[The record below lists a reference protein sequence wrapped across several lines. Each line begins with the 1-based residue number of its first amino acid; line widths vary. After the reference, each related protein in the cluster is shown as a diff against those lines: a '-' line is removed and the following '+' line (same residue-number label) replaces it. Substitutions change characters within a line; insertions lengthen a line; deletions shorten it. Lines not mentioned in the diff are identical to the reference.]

1 MTPLQ
6 PLHRTVRF
14 FFSLVCVC
22 LFISSAAAQT
32 TIQLKQNNLLLQYDQ
47 PVRLSTLLSDAY
59 QQLDYFPYTLGTALY
74 SPDKQQQVDSQK
86 QAILDDLTYIN
97 NQASQYLAKQLIEIP
112 FVFRENIEADLIKLE
127 TQPKLNPLIQSN
139 HILSL
144 PSRPDYILVIA
155 PFKKSLIKL
164 PLKVNSDL
172 KDYLLELPN
181 NQHADSAWVIQ
192 ANGDVYQANDIQWQD
207 KLYFLSPGA
216 IIFLGLDALPDTY
229 HDLNARIAH
238 LLAFY
243 TDI

>member
-1 MTPLQ
+1 MTLSQ
-6 PLHRTVRF
+6 PLYKKVRCI
-14 FFSLVCVC
+14 FSLLCVF
-22 LFISSAAAQT
+22 LFTSSATAQN
-32 TIQLKQNNLLLQYDQ
+32 TIQLKQNNILLRYEQ

-59 QQLDYFPYTLGTALY
+59 QQLDYFPYALGTALY
-74 SPDKQQQVDSQK
+74 SPDKQQQVDTQK
-86 QAILDDLTYIN
+86 QVILDDLTDIN
-97 NQASQYLAKQLIEIP
+97 NQASQYLAKQLIEMS
-112 FVFRENIEADLIKLE
+112 FVFRENIEADPIKLE

-144 PSRPDYILVIA
+144 PFRPDHILVIT
-155 PFKKSLIKL
+155 PHEKTPLKL
-164 PLKVNSDL
+164 PLKANSDL

-181 NQHADSAWVIQ
+181 NLHTDSAWIIQ
-192 ANGDVYQANDIQWQD
+192 SNGDVYQANDIQWQD

-216 IIFLGLDALPDTY
+216 IVFLGLDALPDTH